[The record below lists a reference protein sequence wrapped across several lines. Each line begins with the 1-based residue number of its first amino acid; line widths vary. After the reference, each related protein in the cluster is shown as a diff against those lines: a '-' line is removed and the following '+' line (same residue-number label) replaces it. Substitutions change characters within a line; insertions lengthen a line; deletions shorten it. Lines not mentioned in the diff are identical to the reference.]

1 MPNVHSRQSGG
12 AMFSRRLKNLSPYV
26 PGEQL
31 TDRDYIKLNA
41 NENPYPPCP
50 EVLNDA
56 ASFLRE
62 HGERTVLYPDPESIG
77 LRRAIASMLNESGGV
92 LNKTQSLPFT
102 LTEDMIFCGNGSDEV
117 LSFIFYAFFDSDKP
131 VFAPEY
137 TYSFYPVY
145 AGYYGIPLQRFALK
159 DDWSIG
165 TDAVRALFERPCGG
179 FICANP
185 NAPTG
190 IALSI
195 EQIEKIL
202 RASDGRFA
210 VVIDE
215 AYADFSEATALPLLQ
230 TYKNL
235 IIVRTFSKSFAFAG
249 MRLGFCVAHP
259 EAIEALKKTK
269 NSFNHFPVDAL
280 TQCAASSVCKNWRYY
295 AGTCSRIC
303 SERDAFSR
311 ILQKAGWTVL
321 PSQTNFVMVKKGTLE
336 GKAQLSGA
344 QVYEALKKQGFLVRH
359 FAGKATDDFVRIT
372 IGMEEHMRSLA
383 AVMTNL

>member
-1 MPNVHSRQSGG
+1 
-12 AMFSRRLKNLSPYV
+12 MFSRRLKNLSPYV

-50 EVLNDA
+50 DVLNDA
-56 ASFLRE
+56 VSFLRE
-62 HGERTVLYPDPESIG
+62 HGERTALYPDPESVG

-92 LNKTQSLPFT
+92 LNKAQPLPFS
-102 LTEDMIFCGNGSDEV
+102 LTEDMIFCGNGSDEA
-117 LSFIFYAFFDSDKP
+117 LSFVFYAFFDSDKP
-131 VFAPEY
+131 LLAPEY

-145 AGYYGIPLQRFALK
+145 AGYYGIPLQRFALE
-159 DDWSIG
+159 DDWSIDA
-165 TDAVRALFERPCGG
+165 DAVLALFERPCGG

-202 RASDGRFA
+202 RAADGRFA

-215 AYADFSEATALPLLQ
+215 AYADFSEATALSLLQ
-230 TYKNL
+230 AYKNL

-259 EAIEALKKTK
+259 DAIDALKKTK
-269 NSFNHFPVDAL
+269 NSFNHFPIDAL

-311 ILQKAGWTVL
+311 ILQEAGWTVL
-321 PSQTNFVMVKKGTLE
+321 PSQTNFVMVKKGGLNE
-336 GKAQLSGA
+336 KAQLSGA
-344 QVYEALKKQGFLVRH
+344 QVYEALKVQGFLVRH

-372 IGMEEHMRSLA
+372 IGTQEQMRSLA
-383 AVMTNL
+383 AVMTKL

>member
-1 MPNVHSRQSGG
+1 M
-12 AMFSRRLKNLSPYV
+12 LS
-26 PGEQL
+26 
-31 TDRDYIKLNA
+31 
-41 NENPYPPCP
+41 
-50 EVLNDA
+50 
-56 ASFLRE
+56 
-62 HGERTVLYPDPESIG
+62 
-77 LRRAIASMLNESGGV
+77 
-92 LNKTQSLPFT
+92 
-102 LTEDMIFCGNGSDEV
+102 
-117 LSFIFYAFFDSDKP
+117 
-131 VFAPEY
+131 
-137 TYSFYPVY
+137 
-145 AGYYGIPLQRFALK
+145 
-159 DDWSIG
+159 
-165 TDAVRALFERPCGG
+165 LFEQPCGG

-202 RASDGRFA
+202 RAADGRFA

-230 TYKNL
+230 RYKNL

-259 EAIEALKKTK
+259 DAIDALKKTK

-311 ILQKAGWTVL
+311 ILEKAGWTVL
-321 PSQTNFVMVKKGTLE
+321 PSRTNFVMVKKGGLE
-336 GKAQLSGA
+336 GKARLSGA
-344 QVYEALKKQGFLVRH
+344 QVYEALKTQGFLVRH

-372 IGMEEHMRSLA
+372 IGTQEHMRSLA
-383 AVMTNL
+383 AVMTKL

>member
-1 MPNVHSRQSGG
+1 
-12 AMFSRRLKNLSPYV
+12 MFSRRLKNLSPYV

-50 EVLNDA
+50 DVLNDA
-56 ASFLRE
+56 VSFLRE
-62 HGERTVLYPDPESIG
+62 HGERTALYPDPESVG

-92 LNKTQSLPFT
+92 LNKAQPLPFS
-102 LTEDMIFCGNGSDEV
+102 LTEDMIFCGNGSDEA
-117 LSFIFYAFFDSDKP
+117 LSFVFYAFFDSDKP
-131 VFAPEY
+131 LLAPEY

-159 DDWSIG
+159 DDWSIDA
-165 TDAVRALFERPCGG
+165 DAVLALFERPCGG

-202 RASDGRFA
+202 RAADGRFA

-259 EAIEALKKTK
+259 DAIDALKKTK

-295 AGTCSRIC
+295 ADTCSRIC

-321 PSQTNFVMVKKGTLE
+321 PSQTNFVMVKKGRLE
-336 GKAQLSGA
+336 GKARLSGA
-344 QVYEALKKQGFLVRH
+344 QVYEALKAQGFLVRH

-372 IGMEEHMRSLA
+372 IGTQEQMRSLA
-383 AVMTNL
+383 AVMTKL

>member
-1 MPNVHSRQSGG
+1 
-12 AMFSRRLKNLSPYV
+12 MFSRRLKNLSPYV

-50 EVLNDA
+50 DVLNDA
-56 ASFLRE
+56 VSFLRE
-62 HGERTVLYPDPESIG
+62 HGERTALYPDPESVG

-92 LNKTQSLPFT
+92 LNKAQPLPFS
-102 LTEDMIFCGNGSDEV
+102 LTEDMIFCGNGSDEA
-117 LSFIFYAFFDSDKP
+117 LSFVFYAFFDSDKP
-131 VFAPEY
+131 LLAPEY

-159 DDWSIG
+159 DDWSID
-165 TDAVRALFERPCGG
+165 TDAVFPLFERPCGG

-202 RASDGRFA
+202 RAADGRFA

-259 EAIEALKKTK
+259 DAIDALKKTK

-295 AGTCSRIC
+295 ADTCSRIC

-321 PSQTNFVMVKKGTLE
+321 PSQTNFVMVKKGRLE
-336 GKAQLSGA
+336 GKARLSGA
-344 QVYEALKKQGFLVRH
+344 QVYEALKAQGFLVRH

-372 IGMEEHMRSLA
+372 IGTQEQMRSLA
-383 AVMTNL
+383 AVMTKL

>member
-1 MPNVHSRQSGG
+1 
-12 AMFSRRLKNLSPYV
+12 MFSRRLKNLSPYV

-50 EVLNDA
+50 DVLNDA
-56 ASFLRE
+56 VSFLRE
-62 HGERTVLYPDPESIG
+62 HGERTALYPDPESVG

-92 LNKTQSLPFT
+92 LNKAQPLPFS
-102 LTEDMIFCGNGSDEV
+102 LTEDMIFCGNGSDEA
-117 LSFIFYAFFDSDKP
+117 LSFVFYAFFDSDKP
-131 VFAPEY
+131 LLAPEY

-159 DDWSIG
+159 DDWSIDA
-165 TDAVRALFERPCGG
+165 DAVLALFERPCGG

-202 RASDGRFA
+202 RAADGRFA

-259 EAIEALKKTK
+259 DAIDALKKIK

-295 AGTCSRIC
+295 ADTCSRIC

-321 PSQTNFVMVKKGTLE
+321 PSQTNFVMVKKGRLE
-336 GKAQLSGA
+336 GKARLSGA
-344 QVYEALKKQGFLVRH
+344 QVYEALKAQGFLVRH

-372 IGMEEHMRSLA
+372 IGTQEQMRSLA
-383 AVMTNL
+383 AVMTKL

>member
-1 MPNVHSRQSGG
+1 
-12 AMFSRRLKNLSPYV
+12 MFSRRLKNLSPYV

-50 EVLNDA
+50 DVLNDA
-56 ASFLRE
+56 AAFLRE
-62 HGERTVLYPDPESIG
+62 HGERTALYPDPESVG

-159 DDWSIG
+159 DDWSIDA
-165 TDAVRALFERPCGG
+165 DAVLALFERPCGG

-195 EQIEKIL
+195 EQIGKIL
-202 RASDGRFA
+202 RAADGRFA

-215 AYADFSEATALPLLQ
+215 AYVDFSEATALPLLQ

-259 EAIEALKKTK
+259 EA
-269 NSFNHFPVDAL
+269 
-280 TQCAASSVCKNWRYY
+280 SVCKNWRYY

-311 ILQKAGWTVL
+311 ILQEAGWTVL
-321 PSQTNFVMVKKGTLE
+321 PSQTNFVMVKKGGLNE
-336 GKAQLSGA
+336 KAQLSGA
-344 QVYEALKKQGFLVRH
+344 QVYEALKAHGFLVRH

-372 IGMEEHMRSLA
+372 IGTQEQMRSLA
-383 AVMTNL
+383 AVMTKL

>member
-1 MPNVHSRQSGG
+1 
-12 AMFSRRLKNLSPYV
+12 MFSRRLKNLSPYV

-50 EVLNDA
+50 DVLNDV

-62 HGERTVLYPDPESIG
+62 HGERTALYPDPESVG

-92 LNKTQSLPFT
+92 LNKAQPLPFS
-102 LTEDMIFCGNGSDEV
+102 LTEDMIFCGNGSDEA
-117 LSFIFYAFFDSDKP
+117 LSFVFYAFFDSDKP
-131 VFAPEY
+131 LLAPEY

-159 DDWSIG
+159 DDWSID
-165 TDAVRALFERPCGG
+165 TDAVLPLFERPCGG

-202 RASDGRFA
+202 RAADGRFA

-259 EAIEALKKTK
+259 DAIDALKKTK

-311 ILQKAGWTVL
+311 ILQEAGWTVL
-321 PSQTNFVMVKKGTLE
+321 PSRTNFVMVKKGGLE

-344 QVYEALKKQGFLVRH
+344 QVYEALKAQGFLVRH

-372 IGMEEHMRSLA
+372 IGTQEQMRSLA
-383 AVMTNL
+383 AVMTKL

>member
-1 MPNVHSRQSGG
+1 
-12 AMFSRRLKNLSPYV
+12 MFSRRLKNLSPYV

-41 NENPYPPCP
+41 NENPYPTCP

-56 ASFLRE
+56 AAFLRE
-62 HGERTVLYPDPESIG
+62 HGERTALYPDPESVG

-131 VFAPEY
+131 LLAPEY

-145 AGYYGIPLQRFALK
+145 AGYYGIPLQRFVLE
-159 DDWSIG
+159 DDWSIDA
-165 TDAVRALFERPCGG
+165 DAVLALFERPCGG

-202 RASDGRFA
+202 RAADGRFA

-259 EAIEALKKTK
+259 EAIDALKKTK

-303 SERDAFSR
+303 GERDAFSR
-311 ILQKAGWTVL
+311 ILQEAGWTVL

-344 QVYEALKKQGFLVRH
+344 QVYEALKAQGFLVRH

-372 IGMEEHMRSLA
+372 IGTQEQMRSLA
-383 AVMTNL
+383 AVMTKL

>member
-1 MPNVHSRQSGG
+1 
-12 AMFSRRLKNLSPYV
+12 MFSRRLKNLSPYV

-50 EVLNDA
+50 DVLNDA
-56 ASFLRE
+56 VSFLRE
-62 HGERTVLYPDPESIG
+62 HGERTALYPDPESVG

-92 LNKTQSLPFT
+92 LNKAQPLPFS

-131 VFAPEY
+131 LLAPEY

-159 DDWSIG
+159 DDWSIDA
-165 TDAVRALFERPCGG
+165 DAVLALFERPCGG

-202 RASDGRFA
+202 RAADGRFA

-259 EAIEALKKTK
+259 DAIDALKKTK

-295 AGTCSRIC
+295 ADTCSRIC
-303 SERDAFSR
+303 SDRDAFSR

-321 PSQTNFVMVKKGTLE
+321 PSRTNFVMVKKGGLE
-336 GKAQLSGA
+336 GKARLSGA
-344 QVYEALKKQGFLVRH
+344 QVYEALKAQGFLVRH

-372 IGMEEHMRSLA
+372 IGTQEQMRSLA
-383 AVMTNL
+383 AVMTKL

>member
-1 MPNVHSRQSGG
+1 
-12 AMFSRRLKNLSPYV
+12 MFSRRLKNLSPYV

-50 EVLNDA
+50 DVLNDA

-62 HGERTVLYPDPESIG
+62 HGERTALYPDPESVG

-92 LNKTQSLPFT
+92 LNKTQNLPFT
-102 LTEDMIFCGNGSDEV
+102 LTEDMIFCGNGSDEA
-117 LSFIFYAFFDSDKP
+117 LSFVFYAFFDSDKP
-131 VFAPEY
+131 LLAPEY

-159 DDWSIG
+159 DDWSID
-165 TDAVRALFERPCGG
+165 TDAVLSLFEQPCGG

-202 RASDGRFA
+202 RAADGRFA

-259 EAIEALKKTK
+259 EAIDALKKTK
-269 NSFNHFPVDAL
+269 NSFNHFPIDAL

-311 ILQKAGWTVL
+311 ILQAAGWTVL
-321 PSQTNFVMVKKGTLE
+321 PSQTNFVMVKKGRLD
-336 GKAQLSGA
+336 GRAQLSGA
-344 QVYEALKKQGFLVRH
+344 QVYEALKEQGFLVRH

-372 IGMEEHMRSLA
+372 IGTQEQMRSLA
-383 AVMTNL
+383 AVMTKL

>member
-1 MPNVHSRQSGG
+1 MRAAHNRQSGG

-56 ASFLRE
+56 AAFLHE
-62 HGERTVLYPDPESIG
+62 HGERTALYPDPESVG

-131 VFAPEY
+131 LLVPEY

-145 AGYYGIPLQRFALK
+145 AGYYGIPLQRFALE
-159 DDWSIG
+159 DDWSIDA
-165 TDAVRALFERPCGG
+165 DAVRVLFERPCGG

-202 RASDGRFA
+202 RAADGRFA

-215 AYADFSEATALPLLQ
+215 AYADFSEATALSLLQ
-230 TYKNL
+230 AYKNL

-259 EAIEALKKTK
+259 EAIDALKKTK
-269 NSFNHFPVDAL
+269 NSFNHFPIDAL
-280 TQCAASSVCKNWRYY
+280 TQCAASSVCKNWHYY

-311 ILQKAGWTVL
+311 ILQEAGWTVL
-321 PSQTNFVMVKKGTLE
+321 PSQTNFVMVKKGGLNE
-336 GKAQLSGA
+336 KAQLSGA
-344 QVYEALKKQGFLVRH
+344 QVYEALKAQGFLVRH

-372 IGMEEHMRSLA
+372 IGTQEQMRSLA
-383 AVMTNL
+383 AVMTKL

>member
-1 MPNVHSRQSGG
+1 
-12 AMFSRRLKNLSPYV
+12 MFSRRLKNLSPYV

-50 EVLNDA
+50 DVLNDA
-56 ASFLRE
+56 VSFLRE
-62 HGERTVLYPDPESIG
+62 HGERTALYPDPESVG

-92 LNKTQSLPFT
+92 LNKAQPLPFS
-102 LTEDMIFCGNGSDEV
+102 LTEDMIFCGNGSDEA
-117 LSFIFYAFFDSDKP
+117 LSFVFYAFFDSDKP
-131 VFAPEY
+131 LLAPEY

-159 DDWSIG
+159 DDWSIDA
-165 TDAVRALFERPCGG
+165 DAVLALFERPCGG

-202 RASDGRFA
+202 RAADGRFA

-259 EAIEALKKTK
+259 EAINALKKTK
-269 NSFNHFPVDAL
+269 NSFNHFPIDAL

-311 ILQKAGWTVL
+311 ILQEAGWTVL
-321 PSQTNFVMVKKGTLE
+321 PSQTNFVMVKKGGLE

-344 QVYEALKKQGFLVRH
+344 QVYEALKAQGFLVRH

-372 IGMEEHMRSLA
+372 IGTQEQMRSLA
-383 AVMTNL
+383 AVMTKL

>member
-1 MPNVHSRQSGG
+1 
-12 AMFSRRLKNLSPYV
+12 MFSRRLKNLSPYV

-50 EVLNDA
+50 DVLNDA
-56 ASFLRE
+56 VSFLRE
-62 HGERTVLYPDPESIG
+62 HGERTALYPDPESVD

-92 LNKTQSLPFT
+92 LNKAQPLPFS
-102 LTEDMIFCGNGSDEV
+102 LTEDMIFCGNGSDEA
-117 LSFIFYAFFDSDKP
+117 LSFVFYAFFDSDKP
-131 VFAPEY
+131 LLAPEY

-159 DDWSIG
+159 DDWSID
-165 TDAVRALFERPCGG
+165 TDAVLSLFEQPCGG

-190 IALSI
+190 IAVSI

-202 RASDGRFA
+202 RAADGRFA

-259 EAIEALKKTK
+259 DAIDALKKTK

-311 ILQKAGWTVL
+311 ILQEAGWTVL
-321 PSQTNFVMVKKGTLE
+321 PSRTNFVMVKKGGLE

-344 QVYEALKKQGFLVRH
+344 QVYEALKAHGFLVRH

-372 IGMEEHMRSLA
+372 IGTEEQMRLLA
-383 AVMTNL
+383 AVMTKL

>member
-1 MPNVHSRQSGG
+1 
-12 AMFSRRLKNLSPYV
+12 MFSRRLKNLSPYV

-50 EVLNDA
+50 DVLNDA
-56 ASFLRE
+56 VSFLRE
-62 HGERTVLYPDPESIG
+62 HGERTALYPDPESVG

-92 LNKTQSLPFT
+92 LNKAQPLPFS
-102 LTEDMIFCGNGSDEV
+102 LTEDMIFCGNGSDEA

-131 VFAPEY
+131 LFVPEY

-159 DDWSIG
+159 DDWSIDA
-165 TDAVRALFERPCGG
+165 DAVLSLFERPCGG

-202 RASDGRFA
+202 RAADGRFA

-259 EAIEALKKTK
+259 DAIDALKKTK

-295 AGTCSRIC
+295 ADTCSRIC
-303 SERDAFSR
+303 SDRDAFSR
-311 ILQKAGWTVL
+311 ILQEAGWTVL
-321 PSQTNFVMVKKGTLE
+321 PSRTNFVMVKKGGLE
-336 GKAQLSGA
+336 GKARLSGA
-344 QVYEALKKQGFLVRH
+344 QVYEALKTQGFLVRH

-372 IGMEEHMRSLA
+372 IGTQEQMRSLA
-383 AVMTNL
+383 AIMTKL

>member
-1 MPNVHSRQSGG
+1 
-12 AMFSRRLKNLSPYV
+12 MFSRRLKNLSPYV

-50 EVLNDA
+50 DVLNDA

-62 HGERTVLYPDPESIG
+62 HGERTALYPDPESVG

-92 LNKTQSLPFT
+92 LNKAQPLPFS
-102 LTEDMIFCGNGSDEV
+102 LTEDMIFCGNGSDEA
-117 LSFIFYAFFDSDKP
+117 LSFVFYAFFDSDKP
-131 VFAPEY
+131 LLAPEY

-159 DDWSIG
+159 DDWSID
-165 TDAVRALFERPCGG
+165 TDAVLSLFEQPCGG

-202 RASDGRFA
+202 RAADGRFA

-259 EAIEALKKTK
+259 EAIDALKKTK
-269 NSFNHFPVDAL
+269 NSFNHFPIDAL

-311 ILQKAGWTVL
+311 ILQAAGWTVL
-321 PSQTNFVMVKKGTLE
+321 PSQTNFVMVKKGRLD
-336 GKAQLSGA
+336 GRAQLSGA
-344 QVYEALKKQGFLVRH
+344 QVYEALKEQGFLVRH

-372 IGMEEHMRSLA
+372 IGTQEQMRSLA
-383 AVMTNL
+383 AVMTKL